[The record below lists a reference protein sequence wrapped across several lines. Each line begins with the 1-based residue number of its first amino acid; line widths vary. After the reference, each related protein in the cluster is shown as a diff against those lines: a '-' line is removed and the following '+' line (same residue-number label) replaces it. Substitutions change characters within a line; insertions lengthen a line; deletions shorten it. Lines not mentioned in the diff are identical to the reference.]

1 MNQGIIDNVVSKEAF
16 DQVQK
21 LESMLESVGAKMSS
35 IGVRLPRSK
44 ESDQLISALKKIESL
59 RIRLPPEPINGFK
72 RS

>member
-44 ESDQLISALKKIESL
+44 ESDQLISALNKIE
-59 RIRLPPEPINGFK
+59 
-72 RS
+72 